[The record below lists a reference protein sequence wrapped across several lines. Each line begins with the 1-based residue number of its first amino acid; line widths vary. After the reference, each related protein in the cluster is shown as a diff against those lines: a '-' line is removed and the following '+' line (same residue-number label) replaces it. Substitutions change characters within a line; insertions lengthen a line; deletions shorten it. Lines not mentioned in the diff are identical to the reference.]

1 MVYFRQGRPKRHQK
15 RGSWSVRSV
24 RVLGLLMGIIPLMAL
39 VSGKSM
45 TPVMNWRAFSIGIVT
60 YGVGASFVVI
70 ILA

>member
-1 MVYFRQGRPKRHQK
+1 M
-15 RGSWSVRSV
+15 RSV

-39 VSGKSM
+39 LSGKSM